1 MRALVDDG
9 SKFCGA
15 RAASIGESVGAIVGN
30 MLALVLVNTHPLW
43 RPWTAGL
50 VTGAWADVVAALSL
64 ACAVAI
70 MGHALLLV
78 SRSPLLRRFVAC
90 VSAAASLASGLVV
103 YAVFPF
109 DFGALG
115 MGWFDPLMRLILL
128 IALLGGAIG
137 LVVQVLRMAV
147 RLVRG

>member
-9 SKFCGA
+9 SKFCGVQ
-15 RAASIGESVGAIVGN
+15 AASIGESVGAIVGN
-30 MLALVLVNTHPLW
+30 MLGLVMITMHPLW
-43 RPWTAGL
+43 RPWTAGV
-50 VTGAWADVVAALSL
+50 VTAAWADVVAALSL
-64 ACAVAI
+64 ACGVAI

-90 VSAAASLASGLVV
+90 ATAAASLASGLVV
-103 YAVFPF
+103 VAVFPF

-115 MGWFDPLMRLILL
+115 MGWFDPVMRLILL
-128 IALLGGAIG
+128 IALIGGAVG

-147 RLVRG
+147 RLARG